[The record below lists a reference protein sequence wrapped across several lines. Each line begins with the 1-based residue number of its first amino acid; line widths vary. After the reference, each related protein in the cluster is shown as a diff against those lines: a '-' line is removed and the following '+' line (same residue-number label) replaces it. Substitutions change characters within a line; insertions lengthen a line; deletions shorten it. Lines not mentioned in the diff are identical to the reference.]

1 LPLRRALV
9 PRHHARAQALSTTTK
24 AMQTAATHLSW
35 SAEAL
40 WRMLEPHLPGISV
53 EVLAR
58 AESTNTLLLERAR
71 SGAGRRE
78 APITTPGELEAM
90 RQRGVPTEP
99 AALDSADVPRGRR
112 SDDTQPCL
120 LVAEHQTLGRGRK
133 GRAWV
138 SAPGASLTFSLS
150 LPLSPSDWSGLSL
163 AVGVALADA
172 LEPPD
177 PALGAPRLLLKWP
190 NDLWLRDDAAPAGG
204 RKLGGVLIETVAV
217 GGRRMVVVGVGLNVA
232 PLAAPPTGVTL
243 THGYASLQ
251 ELDTQATAPQALHR
265 IALPVVR
272 ALRQFERE
280 GFAGFAG
287 AYARRDLLR
296 GKRIGALDAAR
307 PEAPLDGVAEG
318 VAPSGALRLR
328 SDDGTLHEIS
338 SGEVGIRLGDA
349 GP

>member
-1 LPLRRALV
+1 
-9 PRHHARAQALSTTTK
+9 
-24 AMQTAATHLSW
+24 MNAAAHLSW

-58 AESTNTLLLERAR
+58 VESTNTLLLERAR
-71 SGAGRRE
+71 SGAGRRD
-78 APITTPGELEAM
+78 APITTPGELEAL

-99 AALDSADVPRGRR
+99 AALDSAGVVRRGRR

-120 LVAEHQTLGRGRK
+120 LVAEHQTLGRGRQ

-150 LPLSPSDWSGLSL
+150 LPLAPADWSGLSL

-172 LEPPD
+172 IEPPD

-190 NDLWLRDDAAPAGG
+190 NDLWLRDDAVTVGG

-217 GGRRMVVVGVGLNVA
+217 GGRRMVVVGVGLNIA
-232 PLAAPPTGVTL
+232 PLSAPPPGVTL

-251 ELDTQATAPQALHR
+251 ELDPQASAPQVLHR
-265 IALPVVR
+265 IALPIVR

-287 AYARRDLLR
+287 AYERRDVLR
-296 GKRIGALDAAR
+296 GRRISALDAAR
-307 PEAPLDGVAEG
+307 SETTLDGVAEG
-318 VAPSGALRLR
+318 VARSGALRLR
-328 SDDGTLHEIS
+328 GDDGTLHEIS
-338 SGEVGIRLGDA
+338 TGEVGVRVGDVTR
-349 GP
+349 